1 MKWIGQHIFDFAVRI
16 RNKLYD
22 SLGSSGS
29 PKDSVAVDYSA
40 SSTGY
45 AKTLTT
51 DGEVL
56 AWTNRTYTHTE
67 SSGSDTWTIT
77 HNMNRHPSVTVVDSA
92 ETVVIGTIV
101 YNSANQ
107 ITLTFFTNGADAY
120 SLIGKAYLN

>member
-16 RNKLYD
+16 RDKLYD
-22 SLGSSGS
+22 STGSSGS
-29 PKDSVAVDYSA
+29 PKDSVTVDYSA

-107 ITLTFFTNGADAY
+107 ITLTFFADDSAY